1 MTPEVI
7 DPPRAA
13 RQDPSHRNRPSGP
26 PEGKTSMTDTDTDTV
41 TAATR
46 AVVEEFLVRL
56 AAGSPERIAE
66 LYAAEVDW
74 YIAPNPAV
82 PWIRPRSTRAD
93 IAGHWRELAA
103 GQENDPAGTR
113 IDVVVVTGPDAV
125 VTGTLAGTVR
135 ATGIR
140 FTSPFALHFTVA
152 DGLIVRFRV
161 IEDSLAVAAACA
173 PGPAADH

>member
-1 MTPEVI
+1 MTS
-7 DPPRAA
+7 ATGTA
-13 RQDPSHRNRPSGP
+13 TG
-26 PEGKTSMTDTDTDTV
+26 TDT

-46 AVVEEFLVRL
+46 AVVEEFLARL
-56 AAGSPERIAE
+56 AEGTPERIAE
-66 LYAAEVDW
+66 LYAERVDW

-93 IAGHWRELAA
+93 VAAHWHELAD
-103 GQENDPAGTR
+103 GQQNDPAGTR
-113 IDVVVVTGPDAV
+113 IDAITVTGPDAV

-140 FTSPFALHFTVA
+140 FSSPFALHFTVA
-152 DGLIVRFRV
+152 EGLIVRFRV

-173 PGPAADH
+173 PAHHRPARTGAGGRRHR